1 MMRWLVATIVVLV
14 FGPLVLF
21 TGLMTA
27 IGGGEGCAP
36 VSDGSTV
43 VHDGDVARTI
53 LDVGLAVGASERALL
68 AAFEAA
74 LVESNMRNLGHGDRD
89 SLGVFQQR
97 PSAGWGSEEQVTD
110 PVYAARAFFLGPA
123 RAGAIVGANHEPGAV
138 QRDLDFAGTAGQLA
152 QAVQRS
158 AFPER
163 YDRIE
168 RDARALLTW
177 YTTDPP
183 QITLASTAGSPTA
196 VDGNPA
202 WGDYANG
209 RISLSALTSIGN
221 GHRLR
226 PDAAAAWEALQQAA
240 TADLGHAIVVTDS
253 YRSYEAQVDV
263 KARKGSLAATP
274 GYSNHGWG
282 LALDLVTGGWD
293 GDVMQWME
301 GNAPG
306 FGWHHP
312 RWARIDGS
320 NPEPWHWEYRGG
332 QPDRPRNMSLI
343 AC

>member
-1 MMRWLVATIVVLV
+1 MRWLIAALVTLV
-14 FGPLVLF
+14 FGPLLLF
-21 TGLMTA
+21 AGLMTA

-43 VHDGDVARTI
+43 VHDGDIAQTI

-74 LVESNMRNLGHGDRD
+74 LVESNMRNLDYGDRD

-97 PSAGWGSEEQVTD
+97 PSAGWGSQDQVTD
-110 PVYAARAFFLGPA
+110 PVYAARAFFLGPD
-123 RAGAIVGANHEPGAV
+123 RAGSVVGGNVEPGAV
-138 QRDLDFAGTAGQLA
+138 ARDASFNGSAGQLA

-163 YDRIE
+163 YDQVE
-168 RDARALLTW
+168 RDARALLTR
-177 YTTDPP
+177 YTTNPP

-196 VDGNPA
+196 VDGSPE
-202 WGDYANG
+202 WGGHANG
-209 RISLSALTSIGN
+209 RVPVSALGSIGS

-226 PDAAAAWEALQQAA
+226 PDAAVAWNALQQAA
-240 TADLGHAIVVTDS
+240 AAELGRLIGVTDS
-253 YRSYEAQVDV
+253 YRSYEAQVDL

-274 GYSNHGWG
+274 GRSNHGWG
-282 LALDLVTGGWD
+282 LAVDIVTGGWD
-293 GDVMQWME
+293 GEVMRWLE
-301 GNAPG
+301 SNAHR

-312 RWARIDGS
+312 DWARIDGS
-320 NPEPWHWEYRGG
+320 NPEHWHWEYLGG
-332 QPDRPRNMSLI
+332 HRDRPRNMSLV